1 MDFQTRMSLRC
12 KQNSAVNFS
21 RSGAASYLTCRK
33 TTGRVQSTQK
43 PRNGILGSKQ
53 QIFEQWRKV
62 VEKERWGEVAVAC
75 SCQALSSAE
84 HPSPPCR
91 CKIQEAAAVLFR
103 ILWKFFSPPL
113 LPSALCLCAW
123 FQALSLFHVHMHI
136 QGFAARI
143 FKGTG
148 AFTRW
153 GGQHCSSEENT
164 QDSKTLYTRIWGKV
178 NNPLNVFM
186 PQWW

>member
-1 MDFQTRMSLRC
+1 MSLRC

-103 ILWKFFSPPL
+103 ILWKFFPPRFFL
-113 LPSALCLCAW
+113 LPCVCVHDFKLY
-123 FQALSLFHVHMHI
+123 LFFMSICTFKDLLQEYLKGQEHLQGGVVSTAPLKKILKIPRHYI
-136 QGFAARI
+136 QE
-143 FKGTG
+143 
-148 AFTRW
+148 
-153 GGQHCSSEENT
+153 SEE
-164 QDSKTLYTRIWGKV
+164 KWIIL
-178 NNPLNVFM
+178 
-186 PQWW
+186 